1 MSVDLFTPL
10 KIGSLELAN
19 RVVMAPLTRCR
30 AGTSRV
36 PNDYMR
42 QYYEERAS
50 AGLII
55 SEATAISEQG
65 YGWYGAP
72 GLYTE
77 EHSRAWKP
85 IVDAVHAKGGK
96 MFLQLWHM
104 GRASHSSFHST
115 REIVSASAIA
125 ISEGYIYDS
134 KHEKSSYEVPRAL
147 DESEIPGVV
156 QDYKKSAQLAKDAGF
171 DGVEVHGANGYLIDQ
186 FLQSVSNKRTDG
198 YGGSRENRYRLL
210 KEVVE
215 AVGQVYA
222 YDRIGVRISPN
233 GSYNGMG
240 SDDNDEMFLYVASE
254 LSRYGLAYLHA
265 MDGFRNDFHNKC
277 SALTLYEIKR
287 AFKGAV
293 MGNVGYDKGT
303 ANGVLR
309 SGSGDLISFGRLFIS
324 NPDLVERFKND
335 WPLNPLAPSKVW
347 YGDKTDPKDMLE
359 GYLGFSKYQE

>member
-1 MSVDLFTPL
+1 MSVNLFTPL

-125 ISEGYIYDS
+125 IPNAHIYDANHQQS
-134 KHEKSSYEVPRAL
+134 PYEVPRAL

-215 AVGQVYA
+215 AVGEVYLF
-222 YDRIGVRISPN
+222 DRIGVRISPN
-233 GSYNGMG
+233 GGYNSMG
-240 SDDNDEMFLYVASE
+240 SEDNHDFFLYVASE
-254 LSRYGLAYLHA
+254 LSNYGLAYLHA
-265 MDGFRNDFHNKC
+265 MEGLGFGYHGK
-277 SALTLYEIKR
+277 SPVVTLHEVKR
-287 AFKGAV
+287 EFKGVV
-293 MGNVGYDKGT
+293 MGN
-303 ANGVLR
+303 
-309 SGSGDLISFGRLFIS
+309 
-324 NPDLVERFKND
+324 
-335 WPLNPLAPSKVW
+335 
-347 YGDKTDPKDMLE
+347 
-359 GYLGFSKYQE
+359 